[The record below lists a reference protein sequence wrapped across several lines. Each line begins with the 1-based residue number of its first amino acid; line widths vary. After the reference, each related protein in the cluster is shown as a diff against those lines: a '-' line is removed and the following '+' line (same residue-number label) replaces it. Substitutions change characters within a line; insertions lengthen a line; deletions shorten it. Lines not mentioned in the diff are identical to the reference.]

1 MPRFLF
7 CLLIGFALLPAIGR
21 AAEPIQPAA
30 ELPKTS
36 PWDLKA
42 LSEAPAVEW
51 IDSKSPV
58 HSLFYAGEKFH
69 GEPTRVFAYYATPGT
84 LAGDTPKDTRFP
96 AVVLVHGGGG
106 TAFREWAELWAKRG
120 YAAIAMDLAGNRP
133 EEMNKRSRLKD
144 GGPDQSDDY
153 KFGHISD
160 PVTEHWS
167 YHAVADVIRAH
178 SLIRSF
184 PEVDADRTALTGISW
199 GGYLTCIVAS
209 LDTRFKAAVPV
220 YGCGFLHDNS
230 AWLNRFVTMTP
241 ENRTRWIDL
250 YDPSKYLPAC
260 HVPIF
265 FVNGTNDF
273 AYPLDSY
280 KKSYDVVPGPKN
292 YRITVNMPHG
302 HPQGW
307 APAEIGAFIDEKLL
321 GATPLPVV
329 RTPQLAKGSFTAAV
343 VARTPVKSAALHYTT
358 STEPIN
364 KRMWSSVAAEVVDG
378 KVTGKAPPEGTTGW
392 FVTVT
397 DDRNLTTSSEVLLI
411 EKPKP

>member
-1 MPRFLF
+1 MRRMLSVFLLALAICPRPVS
-7 CLLIGFALLPAIGR
+7 AD
-21 AAEPIQPAA
+21 EPIRPAA
-30 ELPKTS
+30 EVPQSS
-36 PWDLKA
+36 PWNLAA
-42 LSEAPAVEW
+42 LSVPPAVEW
-51 IDSKSPV
+51 TDRTSPV
-58 HSLFYAGEKFH
+58 RTLLYAGETYQGK
-69 GEPTRVFAYYATPGT
+69 PTRVFAYYATPGS
-84 LAGDTPKDTRFP
+84 LAGDPKKDAKLP

-133 EEMNKRSRLKD
+133 GADNKRTRLAD
-144 GGPDQSDDY
+144 GGPDQTDDT
-153 KFGHISD
+153 KFGHLGE
-160 PVTEHWS
+160 PVTENWP

-184 PEVDADRTALTGISW
+184 PEVDAERTAVTGISW

-209 LDTRFKAAVPV
+209 LDSRFKAAVPV
-220 YGCGFLHDNS
+220 YGCGFLHENS

-241 ENRTRWIDL
+241 ADRTRWITL

-280 KKSYDVVPGPKN
+280 RKSYGVVPAKKN

-307 APAEIGAFIDEKLL
+307 APAEIGAFVDEKLL
-321 GATPLPVV
+321 GTPPLPVV
-329 RTPQLAKGSFTAAV
+329 SKPQIVEGKVSAAIAAKTAV
-343 VARTPVKSAALHYTT
+343 QSAALHYT
-358 STEPIN
+358 SSKEPIN
-364 KRMWSSVAAEVVDG
+364 KRMWTTVPLEVKEGTVVG
-378 KVTGKAPPEGTTGW
+378 AAPPADANAW
-392 FVTVT
+392 FLTVT
-397 DDRNLTTSSEVLLI
+397 DDRNLTTSSEVILTDV
-411 EKPKP
+411 PKP